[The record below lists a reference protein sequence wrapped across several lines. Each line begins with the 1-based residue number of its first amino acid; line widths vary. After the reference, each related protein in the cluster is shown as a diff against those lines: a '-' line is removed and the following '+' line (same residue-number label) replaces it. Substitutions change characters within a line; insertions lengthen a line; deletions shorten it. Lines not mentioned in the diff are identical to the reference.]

1 MPKLLWV
8 AMPLLLA
15 AAALALAWWRGR
27 LLPRPVLNAWL
38 SLLLLAYLVGTAALG
53 LFWVAA
59 QQLPVFDWHY
69 LFGYA
74 TVLLVAVHLVF
85 NLRSAWRVLRRPA
98 SPRRPPAAARNAD
111 AETARRRPVL
121 AAVAGATAAASL
133 GFWFGRRQGQGEVAW
148 DGDAH
153 AGPSAAVRRSSATA
167 AMSDATGVAGAEGAT
182 DTTDRGLKLVEHY
195 HAMSSHTRGR
205 LWQQAPPVAWG
216 AAPPPH
222 KPWPA
227 GAVRLALPTSGTAAA
242 PGLAAL
248 GTVLWHG
255 AGISAQRGGLALRAS
270 PSSGGLFSTELYV
283 IARRVPGLAPGA
295 WHYRPEAQALLR
307 VGDARRNGVAEKLAD
322 GLADGLAGDPDALL
336 VATAVFRRTGHKY
349 RDRCYRYVLAD
360 LGHALE
366 NLRVAAAALRW
377 PAVLLSRFAEAEL
390 AVALA
395 IADEAE
401 EGVLAVIRLGAADG
415 APASAAPNAAAPSA
429 PAEAAAPLAAADAT
443 LRSSRNAAAP
453 LRVPSAA
460 TPSRMPSA
468 AWPAGGSSAASP
480 SAEAT
485 TPPAAAPRRFGP
497 AVGLD
502 REASRPLA
510 LGATAALHRASSL
523 RKLPAASSGAPRAAS
538 AAPAGPPGLPL
549 PRVTPAQADP
559 LATIARRRSV
569 RRFAATPL
577 PLPALSAVLQALML
591 DRPALLSAA
600 VRADVVV
607 NAVDGLAPGAY
618 RYRPPDHA
626 LLPRRSGDLRAAA
639 RAAALDQ
646 DVIGDAAAV
655 LVLSI
660 DRATLA
666 ADASGAARG
675 YRHAFL
681 EAGLVGERLYL
692 EAVARGLGACAVGAF
707 HDDEA
712 AALVAADPAR
722 EWVVHFA
729 ALGPLTA

>member
-27 LLPRPVLNAWL
+27 LPPRPVLNAWL
-38 SLLLLAYLVGTAALG
+38 SLLLLAYLAGTAALG

-85 NLRSAWRVLRRPA
+85 NLRSAWRIVRRPA
-98 SPRRPPAAARNAD
+98 SSRRPPAAARNAD
-111 AETARRRPVL
+111 GETGRRRPVL
-121 AAVAGATAAASL
+121 AALAGAAAAASL
-133 GFWFGRRQGQGEVAW
+133 GFWFGRRQGQGDVAW
-148 DGDAH
+148 DGGPQ
-153 AGPSAAVRRSSATA
+153 AGPSEPVPRSA
-167 AMSDATGVAGAEGAT
+167 AMTDATGVAGAGNAADTADTAIGGAA
-182 DTTDRGLKLVEHY
+182 DRGLKLVDRY

-227 GAVRLALPTSGTAAA
+227 GAVRLALPATSGAAAA

-255 AGISAQRGGLALRAS
+255 AGISAQRGGLALRTS

-283 IARRVPGLAPGA
+283 IARRVPGLAAGA

-307 VGDARRNGVAEKLAD
+307 VGDGQAD
-322 GLADGLAGDPDALL
+322 DIGAGGDALL
-336 VATAVFRRTGHKY
+336 VATAVFRRTGHKF

-366 NLRVAAAALRW
+366 NLRVAATALRW
-377 PAVLLSRFAEAEL
+377 PAVLLSRFAEADL
-390 AVALA
+390 AMVLA

-429 PAEAAAPLAAADAT
+429 ASAP
-443 LRSSRNAAAP
+443 
-453 LRVPSAA
+453 
-460 TPSRMPSA
+460 
-468 AWPAGGSSAASP
+468 
-480 SAEAT
+480 
-485 TPPAAAPRRFGP
+485 PPAAAPRRFGA

-502 REASRPLA
+502 HAASRPLA

-523 RKLPAASSGAPRAAS
+523 RTLPAASSDDPRAAS
-538 AAPAGPPGLPL
+538 VAPAGPPGLPL
-549 PRVTPAQADP
+549 PRVIPAQADP
-559 LATIARRRSV
+559 LATIVRRRSV

-618 RYRPPDHA
+618 RYRPQDHA
-626 LLPRRSGDLRAAA
+626 LLPRRNGALRAAA

-660 DRATLA
+660 DRAALA

-692 EAVARGLGACAVGAF
+692 EAVARRLGACAVGAF
-707 HDDEA
+707 YDDEA

-729 ALGPLTA
+729 ALGPLTP

>member
-8 AMPLLLA
+8 VMPLLLA

-27 LLPRPVLNAWL
+27 LPPRPLLNAWL
-38 SLLLLAYLVGTAALG
+38 SLLLLAYLLGTAGLG

-85 NLRSAWRVLRRPA
+85 NLGAAWRAVRRTAEQGPGRARPA
-98 SPRRPPAAARNAD
+98 AGS
-111 AETARRRPVL
+111 ARRRPVL
-121 AAVAGATAAASL
+121 AALGGAVAAGGL
-133 GFWFGRRQGQGEVAW
+133 GFWFGRRQGQGDVAW
-148 DGDAH
+148 DSASAAAS
-153 AGPSAAVRRSSATA
+153 AGPTA
-167 AMSDATGVAGAEGAT
+167 SGPADA
-182 DTTDRGLKLVEHY
+182 GLALVERY
-195 HAMSSHTRGR
+195 HAMSSHARGR
-205 LWQQAPPVAWG
+205 LWQQAPAVEWG
-216 AAPPPH
+216 AAPPPY

-227 GAVRLALPTSGTAAA
+227 GAARVALPQRAAGASSAVPAAAAPAISATGSAPASAANSSANSAPLSAAAAA

-248 GTVLWHG
+248 ATLLWHG
-255 AGISAQRGGLALRAS
+255 AGITAQRGGLALRAS

-295 WHYRPEAQALLR
+295 WHYRPEAQVLLR
-307 VGDARRNGVAEKLAD
+307 VGDGRAPGQAPDQFGDVAASL
-322 GLADGLAGDPDALL
+322 GGAGDALI

-377 PAVLLSRFAEAEL
+377 PAALLTRFDEAGL
-390 AVALA
+390 AAALA

-401 EGVLAVIRLGAADG
+401 EGVLAVMRLGAAD
-415 APASAAPNAAAPSA
+415 AASPPTAAEAASPSAAPI
-429 PAEAAAPLAAADAT
+429 
-443 LRSSRNAAAP
+443 
-453 LRVPSAA
+453 
-460 TPSRMPSA
+460 
-468 AWPAGGSSAASP
+468 AASP
-480 SAEAT
+480 SAEVPLPRGAL
-485 TPPAAAPRRFGP
+485 PGRWGPAAAPGP
-497 AVGLD
+497 A
-502 REASRPLA
+502 ASRPPA

-523 RKLPAASSGAPRAAS
+523 RALADAPAATARPASDAAAGAAA
-538 AAPAGPPGLPL
+538 LPL
-549 PRVTPAQADP
+549 PRVTPAAADP

-569 RRFAATPL
+569 RRFAAAPL
-577 PLPALSAVLQALML
+577 PLRDLSAVLQALRL
-591 DRPALLSAA
+591 DRPALLSPA

-607 NAVDGLAPGAY
+607 HAVDGLAPGAY
-618 RYRPPDHA
+618 RYRPRDHA
-626 LLPRRSGDLRAAA
+626 LLPRRRGIDLRSAA

-655 LVLSI
+655 LVLCI
-660 DRATLA
+660 DRAMLA

-681 EAGLVGERLYL
+681 EAGLVGERVYL
-692 EAVARGLGACAVGAF
+692 EAGARGLGACAVGAF
-707 HDDEA
+707 YDDEA
-712 AALVAADPAR
+712 AALVALDPSR

-729 ALGPLTA
+729 ALGLPSP